1 MDDVKE
7 QATVTEPTT
16 QPEQTAQ
23 QEQPEQA
30 TPTGQAEPAQQEESK
45 SAPTELPPSDPYSK
59 AAETVDQ
66 WFNAHIHNSP
76 ASQYTEVYNHLSKAK
91 DTLKEMLKEVFSHG
105 TV

>member
-7 QATVTEPTT
+7 QATETEPTT
-16 QPEQTAQ
+16 QPEQVAQ
-23 QEQPEQA
+23 IE
-30 TPTGQAEPAQQEESK
+30 QAEPAQQEESK

>member
-7 QATVTEPTT
+7 QATVTEPT
-16 QPEQTAQ
+16 A
-23 QEQPEQA
+23 QPEQA
-30 TPTGQAEPAQQEESK
+30 TQTEQAEPAQPEESK
-45 SAPTELPPSDPYSK
+45 SAQTELPPSDSYSK

-76 ASQYTEVYNHLSKAK
+76 ASQYTEVYNHLSNAR
-91 DTLKEMLKEVFSHG
+91 DTLKEMLKEVFSNG